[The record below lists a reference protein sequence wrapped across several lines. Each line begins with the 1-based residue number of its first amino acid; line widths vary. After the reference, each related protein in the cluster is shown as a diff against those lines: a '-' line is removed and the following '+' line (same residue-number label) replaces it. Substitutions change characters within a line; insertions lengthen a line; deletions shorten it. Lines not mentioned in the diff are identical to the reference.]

1 MSARGLVLD
10 DNSLVR
16 EALRFMPTQ
25 LELQVVYLHQM
36 AIAPAPMD
44 DLQSALC
51 TPDCPI
57 ADCSEDHLPPVE
69 SRELKCQV
77 ET

>member
-1 MSARGLVLD
+1 MSACGLVVD

-25 LELQVVYLHQM
+25 LELQAVYLHQR
-36 AIAPAPMD
+36 ALTPAPKD
-44 DLQSALC
+44 GLRSALC
-51 TPDCPI
+51 AEDRPI

-69 SRELKCQV
+69 SGELICQV
-77 ET
+77 GT